1 MVKPMRRRRHGVAQL
16 VMIGLFG
23 VVPFTMGGCADLQNA
38 SVDAINTA
46 ARSILNAALDAY
58 IDQYRTN

>member
-1 MVKPMRRRRHGVAQL
+1 MRRRRHGVTQF

-23 VVPFTMGGCADLQNA
+23 LVPLTMGGCPDLQNA
-38 SVDAINTA
+38 TVDALTTA

-58 IDQYRTN
+58 FSQYRTN